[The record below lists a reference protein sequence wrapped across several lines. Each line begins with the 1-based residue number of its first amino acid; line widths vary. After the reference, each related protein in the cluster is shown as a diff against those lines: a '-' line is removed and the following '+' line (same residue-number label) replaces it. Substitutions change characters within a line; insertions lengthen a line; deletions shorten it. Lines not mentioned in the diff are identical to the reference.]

1 MLNRRI
7 LRTKA
12 FKVLYAY
19 AEDSEMNL
27 KQALARLDASC
38 EATRD
43 LYLFMLDLVPALTEY
58 AASRIEAARMKFN
71 PTQEELNPN
80 MRFAQNGFA
89 NYLAA
94 DPDFQKFIAKKKY
107 DWGQYDVFLR
117 KLYEKLRQ
125 SEYYLAY
132 MEADNCSAEDE
143 AALFIKIFEE
153 ELIDNDDLSD
163 ILDEL
168 SIQWTDSLDLAVAL
182 TACCRTAEE
191 YSRGRRWSLPPLY
204 NSDLMTSRTEAVQS
218 DKAFVVKLL
227 TTAFCAYPRYY
238 EAIAACAKGW
248 DRDRLFTTDVVL
260 IACGLAEHEAFPDLP
275 AGVII
280 NEYVEI
286 TKCYSTPKSRSFVN
300 GVLDKIIN
308 NKTE

>member
-12 FKVLYAY
+12 FKVLYTY
-19 AEDSEMNL
+19 AEDSDMTL

-43 LYLFMLDLVPALTEY
+43 LYLFMLDLVPAITEY
-58 AASRIEAARMKFN
+58 AAGRIESARMKFN
-71 PTQEELNPN
+71 PSPEELNPN

-89 NYLAA
+89 KSLVA
-94 DPDFQKFIAKKKY
+94 DPDFQKLIAKKKISW
-107 DWGQYDVFLR
+107 DQYDVFLR
-117 KLYEKLRQ
+117 KLFERLRQ
-125 SEYYLAY
+125 SDYYNAF
-132 MEADNCSAEDE
+132 MEAESCLPEDE
-143 AALFIKIFEE
+143 AALFIKMFEN
-153 ELIDNDDLSD
+153 ELIDDDDLSD
-163 ILDEL
+163 ILEEL

-191 YSRGRRWSLPPLY
+191 YSRGLRWTLPPLY
-204 NSDLMTSRTEAVQS
+204 NSDLMTSKNEPVQS

-238 EAIAACAKGW
+238 EAVASCAKGW

-260 IACGLAEHEAFPDLP
+260 IACGIAEHEAFPDMP
-275 AGVII
+275 SGVII

-308 NKTE
+308 NKPE

>member
-12 FKVLYAY
+12 FKVLYTY
-19 AEDSEMNL
+19 AEDSDMTL

-89 NYLAA
+89 QSLVS
-94 DPDFQKFIAKKKY
+94 DPDFQKLISKKKISW
-107 DWGQYDVFLR
+107 DQYDVFLR
-117 KLYEKLRQ
+117 KLYERVRQ
-125 SEYYLAY
+125 SEYFQAY
-132 MEADNCSAEDE
+132 MAAETCTAEDD
-143 AALFIKIFEE
+143 AALFIKIFEN
-153 ELIDNDDLSD
+153 ELIDDDDLSD
-163 ILDEL
+163 ILEEL
-168 SIQWTDSLDLAVAL
+168 SIQWTDALDLAVAL

-191 YSRGRRWSLPPLY
+191 YSRGLRWSLPPLY
-204 NSDLMTSRTEAVQS
+204 NSDLMAAKAEPVES
-218 DKAFVVKLL
+218 DKAFVTKLL

-238 EAIAACAKGW
+238 EAVAANAKGW
-248 DRDRLFTTDVVL
+248 DKDRLFTTDAVL
-260 IACGLAEHEAFPDLP
+260 IACGLAEHEAFPQMP
-275 AGVII
+275 AGIII

-300 GVLDKIIN
+300 GVLDKLIN
-308 NKTE
+308 NKSE